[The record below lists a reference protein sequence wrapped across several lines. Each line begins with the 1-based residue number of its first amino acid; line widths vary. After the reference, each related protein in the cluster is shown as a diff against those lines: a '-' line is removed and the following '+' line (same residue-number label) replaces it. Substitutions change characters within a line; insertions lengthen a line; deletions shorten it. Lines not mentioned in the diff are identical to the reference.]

1 METLYHAT
9 DGPNWKNSTN
19 WLSSAPVGEWY
30 GIQTDNTGRVISI
43 DLSRNGLRGDLPPGL
58 SALESLRYLTLSENQ
73 LRGPIPHELGR
84 LGSLVSLDLSV
95 SGLTGRIPPALGN
108 LTELRGLLL
117 QGNRLGGTIPPELG
131 NLGKLGTLW
140 LHENQLSGSIPP
152 ELGNLSSLMD
162 LLLYWN
168 QLSGTIPSELG
179 NLGKLELLWL
189 DQNQLS
195 GSIPPELGN
204 LSSLTHLFLSDNQL
218 SGQIPPD
225 LARLSMLENLSV
237 TRNRLTGTIPSAFE
251 NHPRTFDLSS
261 WDNQLTGCISERL
274 RNVLSGDSETGLPD
288 CGSRAPVVSQVATS
302 PELTLTAESIELT
315 SDRAN
320 VTIYIRVNNN
330 GNGASGSTTLRYY
343 FSNDSTITPRDT
355 QVGTDRVGTIQPDRN
370 SPQSIKVTAPASPF
384 TYYYGAC
391 VDAVAGESDTN
402 NNCSTA
408 ISFGKPASPDLVV
421 HNLEWGGGAGDV
433 YVGQS
438 LTLQAQ
444 VDNIGDGAAGSTTL
458 RYYQSNDAT
467 ISSRDSQVGTD
478 RVGTVQPGRNSPQ
491 SIQLTAPASPGTY
504 YYGACVDAVSGES
517 DTTNNCSAAARVS
530 IGVQTSPD
538 LIVHSMQQF
547 GNSGAVYVG
556 QSLTL
561 QARVENIGDG
571 QSTAATL
578 RYYLSN
584 DTTITSR
591 DTQVGTD
598 RVGTVQPGRNSP
610 QSIQLTAPASPG
622 TYYYGA
628 CVDAVSGESDT
639 TNNCS
644 AAARVSIGVQT
655 SPDLIVHSM
664 QQFGN
669 SGAVYVGQSLTLQA
683 QVENIGDGQS
693 TAATLRYYLSNDTT
707 ITSRDTQVG
716 TDRVGTVQPGRNSPQ
731 SIQLTAPASPG
742 TYYYGACV
750 DAVSGESD
758 TTNNCS
764 AAARVSIGVQTS
776 PDLIVHSMQQF
787 GNSGAVYVGQSLTLQ
802 AQVENIGDGQSTAA
816 TLRYYLSNDTTIT
829 SRDTQVG
836 TDRVGGVQPGR
847 NSPQTFT
854 LTAPSS
860 PGTYYYGACVD
871 SVSGESD
878 TTNNCSSALWVVI
891 GRQTSPDLVVRNM
904 DRSGS
909 GSVLVGQRFN
919 LQAQVENIG
928 DGQSTTTTL
937 RFYRSSDAS
946 INTRDVPERTARV
959 GTVQPGRNSHQSTPV
974 TAPSSPGTYYYGACV
989 DAVAGESDTTN
1000 NCSSALWVVIGRQT
1014 SPDLVVRNMDRSGSG
1029 SVLVGQRFN
1038 LQAQVENIGDGQS
1051 TTTTLRFYRSSD
1063 ASINTRDVPERT
1075 ARVGAVQPGRNS
1087 PQSTPVTAPSSPG
1100 TYYYGACVDA
1110 VAGESDTTNNCSR
1123 SLPVEVVEP
1132 RKVDL
1137 LVSSFRVED
1146 TNPFVGDRI
1155 VLKARIRNDGN
1166 STSSPSRL
1174 DFYQSTNRE
1183 FTSGGRRLVD
1193 FEVPNIEE
1201 QLHRDFDH
1209 QLRAPS
1215 TAGTYYYGVCV
1226 RQTANEL
1233 DTENNCSGP
1242 IRVVV
1247 VEPAKPDLIIR
1258 QFKTNEKSAEPGAQI
1273 TFTVNVRNQGNARSP
1288 ATEFIIYMSRSSS
1301 SREYSQY
1308 AVDVPPIGASPDEL
1322 EFVVIRPGPN
1332 LKGRLY
1338 FQACLDAV
1346 PGESNTGNNCSTTDY
1361 IVVQETD
1368 KPDLVT
1374 GIRFVGDDGVLYS
1387 GAEYKVRVG
1396 VRNYGNA
1403 TSASTTLH
1411 FYRSNDR
1418 SISQDDVSLGSATL
1432 ERLGPGESAEKE
1444 ITKTAPRT
1452 SNTSHYYYG
1461 CVDEGAGSPGGRC
1474 SALFEGEIVDPVYFF
1489 DKECTYSNDF
1499 IVDNFSFSAEVR
1511 ARTAVREVRVT
1522 GVFVIFFSGLE
1533 ISRIS
1538 VDEGFGGLRAN
1549 QTKEITINRR
1559 IANPAHIFSTAE
1571 CRFSLEW
1578 SY

>member
-1 METLYHAT
+1 M
-9 DGPNWKNSTN
+9 
-19 WLSSAPVGEWY
+19 
-30 GIQTDNTGRVISI
+30 
-43 DLSRNGLRGDLPPGL
+43 
-58 SALESLRYLTLSENQ
+58 LESL
-73 LRGPIPHELGR
+73 
-84 LGSLVSLDLSV
+84 
-95 SGLTGRIPPALGN
+95 
-108 LTELRGLLL
+108 
-117 QGNRLGGTIPPELG
+117 
-131 NLGKLGTLW
+131 
-140 LHENQLSGSIPP
+140 
-152 ELGNLSSLMD
+152 
-162 LLLYWN
+162 
-168 QLSGTIPSELG
+168 
-179 NLGKLELLWL
+179 
-189 DQNQLS
+189 
-195 GSIPPELGN
+195 
-204 LSSLTHLFLSDNQL
+204 
-218 SGQIPPD
+218 
-225 LARLSMLENLSV
+225 SV
-237 TRNRLTGTIPSAFE
+237 TGNRLTGTIPSAFE
-251 NHPRTFDLSS
+251 NHPRTFDLYS

-288 CGSRAPVVSQVATS
+288 CGSRAPAVSQVATS
-302 PELTLTAESIELT
+302 PELTVTTESIELT

-444 VDNIGDGAAGSTTL
+444 VDNLGDSSAGSTTL

-517 DTTNNCSAAARVS
+517 DTTNNCSSALRVS
-530 IGVQTSPD
+530 IGTQPRPD
-538 LIVHSMQQF
+538 LIVRNMQIGGSGPVYAGQPLTLQAQVSNIGDARTHAALLRYYLSNDQTINSRDSQVGINSVEATLPGWNLPHSVEVTAPSSPGIYYYGACVDAQSLESDTTNNCSSYVRVSIGTPPRPDLIVRNMQR
-547 GNSGAVYVG
+547 GGSAGVVYTG

-561 QARVENIGDG
+561 QAEVGNIGDSSAG
-571 QSTAATL
+571 STTL
-578 RYYLSN
+578 RYYQSN
-584 DTTITSR
+584 DATISSR
-591 DTQVGTD
+591 DSQVGTD

-610 QSIQLTAPASPG
+610 QSTP
-622 TYYYGA
+622 
-628 CVDAVSGESDT
+628 V
-639 TNNCS
+639 
-644 AAARVSIGVQT
+644 
-655 SPDLIVHSM
+655 
-664 QQFGN
+664 
-669 SGAVYVGQSLTLQA
+669 
-683 QVENIGDGQS
+683 
-693 TAATLRYYLSNDTT
+693 
-707 ITSRDTQVG
+707 
-716 TDRVGTVQPGRNSPQ
+716 
-731 SIQLTAPASPG
+731 
-742 TYYYGACV
+742 
-750 DAVSGESD
+750 
-758 TTNNCS
+758 
-764 AAARVSIGVQTS
+764 
-776 PDLIVHSMQQF
+776 
-787 GNSGAVYVGQSLTLQ
+787 
-802 AQVENIGDGQSTAA
+802 
-816 TLRYYLSNDTTIT
+816 
-829 SRDTQVG
+829 
-836 TDRVGGVQPGR
+836 
-847 NSPQTFT
+847 
-854 LTAPSS
+854 TAPSS

-871 SVSGESD
+871 AVAGESD
-878 TTNNCSSALWVVI
+878 MTNNCSSALWVVI
-891 GRQTSPDLVVRNM
+891 GRQTSPDLVVRKM

-959 GTVQPGRNSHQSTPV
+959 GTVQPGRNSPQSAPV

-989 DAVAGESDTTN
+989 DAVAGESN
-1000 NCSSALWVVIGRQT
+1000 
-1014 SPDLVVRNMDRSGSG
+1014 
-1029 SVLVGQRFN
+1029 
-1038 LQAQVENIGDGQS
+1038 
-1051 TTTTLRFYRSSD
+1051 
-1063 ASINTRDVPERT
+1063 
-1075 ARVGAVQPGRNS
+1075 
-1087 PQSTPVTAPSSPG
+1087 
-1100 TYYYGACVDA
+1100 
-1110 VAGESDTTNNCSR
+1110 TTNNCSR
-1123 SLPVEVVEP
+1123 SLRVDVVEP
-1132 RKVDL
+1132 RIVDL

-1146 TNPFVGDRI
+1146 TNPYVGDRI

-1174 DFYQSTNRE
+1174 YFYQSTNRE
-1183 FTSGGRRLVD
+1183 FTSGGRQLVD
-1193 FEVPNIEE
+1193 FEVPNIEGR
-1201 QLHRDFDH
+1201 LHRDFDY

-1215 TAGTYYYGVCV
+1215 PAGTYYYGVCV

-1233 DTENNCSGP
+1233 DTENNCSGA

-1258 QFKTNEKSAEPGAQI
+1258 KFVTNEKSAEPGAQI

-1308 AVDVPPIGASPDEL
+1308 AVDVPPIGASPDEQ
-1322 EFVVIRPGPN
+1322 EFVVIKLGPN

-1346 PGESNTGNNCSTTDY
+1346 PGESNTGNNCSVTDY
-1361 IVVQETD
+1361 IDFQETAR
-1368 KPDLVT
+1368 PDLVT

-1403 TSASTTLH
+1403 TSASTILH
-1411 FYRSNDR
+1411 FYRSNDK
-1418 SISQDDVSLGSATL
+1418 SISSDDVRLGSATISPL
-1432 ERLGPGESAEKE
+1432 DPGDQVEKE

-1461 CVDEGAGSPGGRC
+1461 CVDEGQGSPGGRC

-1489 DKECTYSNDF
+1489 DDECSYSDDNF
-1499 IVDNFSFSAEVR
+1499 VDNFVFEGSIR
-1511 ARTAVREVRVT
+1511 AIISVKNVTVT
-1522 GVFVIFFSGLE
+1522 GAFAIFQGQFETDSIAAREDIGNLQ
-1533 ISRIS
+1533 
-1538 VDEGFGGLRAN
+1538 AN
-1549 QTKEITINRR
+1549 QVRDFR
-1559 IANPAHIFSTAE
+1559 IEEKTSPNPFHIFSKAD
-1571 CRFSLEW
+1571 CRFTLDW